1 MTTFRLFAAVL
12 SAAAITAC
20 STPPPAPV
28 QQAAPATTTTA
39 DVPGADP
46 VAWFEAYCGPMG
58 VTQTARLQ
66 LQGKAQEGMEAVKE
80 AVVAWTAGAAVSNR
94 HMADELQ
101 KLGPL
106 GSDVRSLH
114 ERLVSALRN
123 EAKTFD
129 DSSARLRAQAA
140 DDKFPER
147 YKQIMVGSSGDSV
160 GTLFKQILETTPKYT
175 EAFRANEV
183 CKAWQGLAKQSGGN

>member
-1 MTTFRLFAAVL
+1 MHARLSIAAVL
-12 SAAAITAC
+12 SAVALVAC
-20 STPPPAPV
+20 STPAPPSRPTTTPAP
-28 QQAAPATTTTA
+28 TTTV

-80 AVVAWTAGAAVSNR
+80 AVVVWTAGAAVSNR
-94 HMADELQ
+94 HMADALE

-114 ERLVSALRN
+114 ERLVKALRN

-129 DSSARLRAQAA
+129 ESSARLRAQAA

-160 GTLFKQILETTPKYT
+160 GTLFKQIVETTPKYT
-175 EAFRANEV
+175 EAFRANKV
-183 CKAWQGLAKQSGGN
+183 CTAWQGLAKQSGGN